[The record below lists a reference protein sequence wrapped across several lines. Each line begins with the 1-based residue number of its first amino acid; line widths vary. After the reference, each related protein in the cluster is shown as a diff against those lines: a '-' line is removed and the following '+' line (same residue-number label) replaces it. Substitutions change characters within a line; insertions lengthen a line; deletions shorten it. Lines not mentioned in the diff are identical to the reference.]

1 MTRKSLIALMGATL
15 LLATASVQAQCLP
28 VTLPGVGLATRPV
41 SYWFTHAYTNVDGFA
56 TLEQAI
62 YFNGG
67 TLKLGFMCLPQNYIY
82 AGGDTNLNTLMEAV
96 GLYRHST
103 ATTGDG
109 KTASSLCQA
118 RKQMAAELIAALANN
133 ILLGTTPSNINV
145 VAGYQFPNNLIDQA
159 GVAAAGYDSG
169 QIVTLTALLHK
180 FNNWGVSR
188 TITNIVPEMKKPNT
202 TAFLNSISIDPTAY
216 ATCPGINDSCET
228 AEVIVFP
235 ASSNPFA
242 TLKFQKSVDLRKY
255 PSGAAFWQV
264 YPVAGSQLRHYTL
277 TTKGSNIKT
286 AVNWTTNGLAKTQIW
301 QTYTNI
307 FWQLNSSRSITFT
320 NGTANGVNNLRW
332 YSEDLT
338 IQAWYYADANAVIAP
353 VYWLSTNKLNNPYN
367 VWYGFSTDAI
377 TNNISV
383 YAVDMT
389 NSVVNCT
396 DSYTQP
402 VGAFHLSNGS
412 RLIQTNFFQPLG
424 TNFVNNTTNVFTIF
438 GSEIVPGGLPVL
450 GKIQFTL
457 TVP

>member
-1 MTRKSLIALMGATL
+1 MTRKSLITLMGATF
-15 LLATASVQAQCLP
+15 LLATATVHAQCLP
-28 VTLPGVGLATRPV
+28 VTLPGAGLATQPA
-41 SYWFTHAYTNVDGFA
+41 SYWFTHVYTNVDGFA

-67 TLKLGFMCLPQNYIY
+67 KLSLGFMCLPTMDYVGN
-82 AGGDTNLNTLMEAV
+82 TNFSTVMEAV

-109 KTASSLCQA
+109 NTSSALCQA
-118 RKQMAAELIAALANN
+118 RKQMAPELIAALANN
-133 ILLGTTPSNINV
+133 ILLGTTPSNINA
-145 VAGYQFPNNLIDQA
+145 VAGFQFPNDLINQA
-159 GVAAAGYDSG
+159 GAAAAGYDASK
-169 QIVTLTALLHK
+169 IVTLTAQLHK
-180 FNNWGVSR
+180 FNSWG
-188 TITNIVPEMKKPNT
+188 MKRPILIPIMKPNT
-202 TAFLNSISIDPTAY
+202 TAFLNSISIDPTTY
-216 ATCPGINDSCET
+216 FKCPGINDSCET

-307 FWQLNSSRSITFT
+307 FWQLNSSRSKTFT

-353 VYWLSTNKLNNPYN
+353 VYWLSTDKLNNPYN

>member
-15 LLATASVQAQCLP
+15 LLATANVQAQCLP
-28 VTLPGVGLATRPV
+28 TTLPGVGLATRPV

-67 TLKLGFMCLPQNYIY
+67 KLKLGFMCLPQNYNY

-169 QIVTLTALLHK
+169 QIVTLTALLRK
-180 FNNWGVSR
+180 FNNWGASR

-216 ATCPGINDSCET
+216 ATCPGINDSCAT
-228 AEVIVFP
+228 AEVLIFP
-235 ASSNPFA
+235 TNSNPFA
-242 TLKFQKSVDLRKY
+242 VLKVQRSVDLRKY
-255 PSGAAFWQV
+255 PSGAAFWTV
-264 YPVAGSQLRHYTL
+264 MPGTGTRHYTA
-277 TTKGSNIKT
+277 TTKGSNFKT
-286 AVNWTTNGLAKTQIW
+286 ALRQGTSCNNSYVGSGSLQTNSFQ
-301 QTYTNI
+301 
-307 FWQLNSSRSITFT
+307 QLVIT
-320 NGTANGVNNLRW
+320 AQNGVQNWFTAYGSGDITGGSSNVVV
-332 YSEDLT
+332 
-338 IQAWYYADANAVIAP
+338 YYDDP
-353 VYWLSTNKLNNPYN
+353 
-367 VWYGFSTDAI
+367 
-377 TNNISV
+377 
-383 YAVDMT
+383 
-389 NSVVNCT
+389 
-396 DSYTQP
+396 
-402 VGAFHLSNGS
+402 
-412 RLIQTNFFQPLG
+412 G
-424 TNFVNNTTNVFTIF
+424 T
-438 GSEIVPGGLPVL
+438 GLPTSSNDVVSWQSKTVV
-450 GKIQFTL
+450 GNVQFTL